1 MEQVGVAV
9 HGAGWVAGEHIKS
22 YLKHPQARLVAISS
36 RTRESAAAKAAE
48 AGVPHVRIYTDFQ
61 EVLRDPEVQAVSLCT
76 PPNLHAQETIA
87 AARAGKHILIEKA
100 VANNLQ
106 DLRAMDAAVR
116 EAGVRTVVSFV
127 LHWNPEFMLIKQMLA
142 AQAIG
147 PIFYAEVDYW
157 HNIGPQY
164 KQYAWNVKKE
174 IAGSAL
180 LSAGCHAVDAI
191 RYFTQDEVAEVC
203 AYSNQRNPEYE
214 YHTNL
219 VGILRFAKG
228 AIGKVSVSFDV
239 QSPYAFN
246 IDLLGEKGTIR
257 DNRIYARDF
266 FAGQTDWVTV
276 PTIRPDSGDVTHH
289 PFDGEIAHFLQCILT
304 GTESH
309 VNLADAVKTHEVCL
323 ALDHSAATGRPVRLA
338 DLDAELSIRS

>member
-1 MEQVGVAV
+1 MEQIGVAV

-22 YLKHPQARLVAISS
+22 YLKHPNARLVAISS
-36 RTRESAAAKAAE
+36 RTRESALARAHE
-48 AGVPHVRIYTDFQ
+48 AGVPHVRIYTDYA
-61 EVLRDPEVQAVSLCT
+61 ELLKDPEVQAVSICT

-87 AARAGKHILIEKA
+87 AAQAGKHILIEKA
-100 VANNLQ
+100 VANNLA
-106 DLRAMDAAVR
+106 DLRAMEAAVR
-116 EAGVRTVVSFV
+116 AAGVRTVVSFV
-127 LHWNPEFMLIKQMLA
+127 LHWNPEFQLIKRMLA
-142 AQAIG
+142 AGAIG

-164 KQYAWNVKKE
+164 KQYAWNIKKDV
-174 IAGSAL
+174 AASAL

-191 RYFTQDEVAEVC
+191 RYFTQDEVTEVY
-203 AYSNQRNPEYE
+203 AYSNKRNPEYE
-214 YHTNL
+214 YDTNL
-219 VGILRFAKG
+219 VGVLRFAQG

-257 DNRIYARDF
+257 DNRIYAKDF

-289 PFDGEIAHFLQCILT
+289 PFDGEIAHFLDCIRT

-309 VNLADAVKTHEVCL
+309 VNLADAVKTHEVCF
-323 ALDHSAATGRPVRLA
+323 ALDHSAQTGRPVRIQ
-338 DLDAELSIRS
+338 DLDDELMQRS